1 MKKIFTL
8 FVATL
13 FIMTSYAVPAR
24 LRWQT
29 KTQPDGTTIEVQL
42 VGDELHHYWMDRE
55 GKTVQLDDH
64 GYWQVVDDAMQGD
77 KAMRREAKGDEVMRR
92 EAMRREAMG
101 SPKGIVILVNF
112 KDVGYQAENTQ
123 ATMSDMMN
131 GDNYT
136 YDGATGSVRK
146 YFSDQSA
153 GLYTPDF
160 DVVGPVTLPYEMAH
174 YGGNDSEGNDLLA
187 GDMIVEACSIANALH
202 HVDFSLYDND
212 KDEYVDF
219 VYVLYA
225 GLGEADGGEANT
237 IWPHA
242 YNLEDSEYL
251 NKCSYTAEQRMF
263 DGVAISRYACSG
275 ELTAIE
281 QENAQYST
289 RRTGIG
295 TIVHEFSH
303 VIGLTDLY
311 DTYYGVNETD
321 KMTPGKW
328 HIMDD
333 GTYNNNGKTPPS
345 YTLYDKYYLGW
356 LIPENLGRSI
366 QTLSLEA
373 GQGYQIARSDTLVSA
388 TSLHTAYY
396 IENRQNEG
404 WDAHAP
410 GHGLLIWKIM
420 YNPLAWENNGPN
432 STEGTIRYA
441 LLSASGQT
449 PHIGSAADP
458 FPGSTNTTSW
468 TSPMGKT
475 LTDIRESQGI
485 ITLSY
490 MGDVGDAPPVERE
503 EYHIEGL
510 QYANAMYYDSEGV
523 KYYYF
528 DLYAGEDT
536 TTGEKLFPEITF
548 TVVAQ
553 GKTAINGTYDILW
566 GDMWR
571 SARDMVEIEEAYPA
585 TVNIQHVDTQ
595 GNYSM
600 KGSFVGKD
608 GIAYY
613 FDTVVKVS
621 AVDLDNDLAEITL
634 NESTLPNRVEDIH
647 ATTATTHK
655 ILYNGQLLI
664 ITHGNTY
671 RVDGQKRD

>member
-8 FVATL
+8 SVATL

-29 KTQPDGTTIEVQL
+29 KMQPDGTTIEVQL

-55 GKTVQLDDH
+55 GKTVQLNDN
-64 GYWQVVDDAMQGD
+64 GYWREVKGDEVMRRKVKSD
-77 KAMRREAKGDEVMRR
+77 KAMRREAK
-92 EAMRREAMG
+92 APAMG
-101 SPKGIVILVNF
+101 SPKGLVILVNF
-112 KDVGYQAENTQ
+112 KDESYQPVNTQ
-123 ATMSDMMN
+123 AAMSDMMN

-153 GLYTPDF
+153 GLYTPVF

-174 YGGNDSEGNDLLA
+174 YGGNNSEGDDLLA
-187 GDMIVEACSIANALH
+187 GDMIVEACSIANELH
-202 HVDFSLYDND
+202 DVDFSLYDND
-212 KDEYVDF
+212 EDEYVDF

-242 YNLEDSEYL
+242 YNLDDSEYFE
-251 NKCSYTAEQRMF
+251 KCSYTAEERVF
-263 DGVAISRYACSG
+263 DGVAISRYACSS

-281 QENAQYST
+281 QDEVLVGKT
-289 RRTGIG
+289 RTGIG
-295 TIVHEFSH
+295 TIAHEFSH
-303 VIGLTDLY
+303 VIGLIDLY
-311 DTYYGVNETD
+311 DTEYGANDTD

-328 HIMDD
+328 HIMDS
-333 GTYNNNGKTPPS
+333 GTYNNNGKTPPN

-356 LIPENLGRSI
+356 LTPENLGRSI
-366 QTLSLEA
+366 QTLRLEA
-373 GQGYQIARSDTLVSA
+373 GEGYQIARCDTLVNA

-404 WDAHAP
+404 WDVYTP

-420 YNPLAWENNGPN
+420 YNPVTWEYNCPN
-432 STEGTIRYA
+432 STAGTIRYA

-449 PHIGSAADP
+449 THIGSADDP

-468 TSPMGKT
+468 TGPMGKT
-475 LTDIRESQGI
+475 LTDIRESQGVV
-485 ITLSY
+485 TMSY
-490 MGDVGDAPPVERE
+490 MGDVGDGPVEQE
-503 EYHIEGL
+503 EYHTEGL
-510 QYANAMYYDSEGV
+510 HYANAMYYENEGV

-536 TTGEKLFPEITF
+536 TTGDKLFPEVTF

-553 GKTAINGTYDILW
+553 CKTAINGTYDILR
-566 GDMWR
+566 GDIWR
-571 SARDMVEIEEAYPA
+571 GAKDVVDIEGAYPA
-585 TVNIQHVDTQ
+585 TVIIQHMDTQ
-595 GNYSM
+595 GNYSIE
-600 KGSFVGKD
+600 GSFVGID

-613 FDTVVKVS
+613 FDAEVQVK
-621 AVDLDNDLAEITL
+621 AVDLNNDLAEIKL
-634 NESTLPNRVEDIH
+634 DESSQPNSVEDIH
-647 ATTATTHK
+647 AATATTEK
-655 ILYNGQLLI
+655 ILQNGELI
-664 ITHGNTY
+664 IVSHGNKY
-671 RVDGQKRD
+671 RVDGRRE